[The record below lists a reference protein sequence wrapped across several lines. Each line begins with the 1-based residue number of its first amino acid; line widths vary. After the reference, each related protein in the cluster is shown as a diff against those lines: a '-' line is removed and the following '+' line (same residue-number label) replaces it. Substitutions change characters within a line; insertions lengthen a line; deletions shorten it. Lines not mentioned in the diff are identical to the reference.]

1 MQEQWRN
8 NMLMGP
14 GAKNILRPPPR
25 PVWSRRARRSLQTT
39 LIFSPSFI
47 HGPPGLLGPSAAA
60 LAEPSIVT
68 PLTPV
73 QVEEPLARSSG
84 DYAQRR
90 VAELMKTTK
99 IVSTV

>member
-1 MQEQWRN
+1 
-8 NMLMGP
+8 MLMGP
-14 GAKNILRPPPR
+14 SAKNILRPPPR
-25 PVWSRRARRSLQTT
+25 PVWSRRAVISFF
-39 LIFSPSFI
+39 FSPSFI
-47 HGPPGLLGPSAAA
+47 HGPPARLGPSAAA

-73 QVEEPLARSSG
+73 QVVEPLARSSG